1 MLQVNDCRFEKKVI
15 KKTLE
20 TSNLDFN
27 GFLQVVKKEFAVPS
41 HETFVL
47 TTTDRIVVD
56 DIKFDKVKNERTLY
70 LLRAKDQ
77 DLPASVNEE
86 VKFVPH
92 YNTLTECG
100 TNEYFTEGQK
110 SLPCALAELVDNA
123 LSATAKNTGL
133 REIEIRVMFDR
144 TFGKPAIIVL
154 DNGCGM
160 TSKQLNNWAV
170 YRLSKFT
177 RDNSLFE
184 GEREGY
190 VFPDPVPLSLNS
202 DISFF
207 GVGGKRACFHMGN
220 AVRMIS
226 KPVGSPDIHELV
238 LSKEEF
244 QKKEQKKEDV
254 YRGTILNRRPGDFSH
269 ITEEERFL
277 RKIISEETG
286 KNSFTV
292 VVITG
297 VSHDHIKYL
306 KEDFD
311 EWTRE
316 LAHIYHY
323 YIHGVNGNCKTDISQ
338 RSENLPRIDI
348 LVTLQASQS
357 PRTINL
363 RQVDDDMQTQY
374 INAATDTFEFRAE
387 TMDHGIVEGV
397 LRYHP
402 FLYDRE
408 TYPKDP
414 YVKQVP
420 GKDDYNDDDD
430 ERESTA
436 INQARGKRDIFE
448 CYWNGRLIP
457 YTTISD
463 FDWCQRKRGSNLP
476 PQCYNRFSGVLF
488 TDGKFMVNANKLKF
502 MKLEKQ
508 LKTGDTI
515 FTSGNRAQK
524 TSKRAN
530 IQKEFTR
537 WLQNCHE
544 KFDKEVRF
552 IGYKETVT
560 RPELE
565 TQKKQYPWA
574 VFSSIELDGKRYDT
588 GKTLKFQKTPQILYG
603 SVINFLL
610 YGNHQEDLF
619 ATGGEVKIKR
629 EPEGLYDEM
638 TKVIPITKIDR
649 TATDESIKKHIESE
663 RKKLPEHLKVDWPEG
678 NPLPKNAVLL
688 AGTPLGPLKV
698 EILNGD
704 KAPISSRIHTGG
716 KGPRINLGVL
726 LQVEFNDIS
735 ENIKVFSITAPYSK
749 NGYWFT
755 KIENLRSL
763 GKYTLTLNA
772 VLNENGATVYGGREL
787 PSYVHVFTIKEGNAE
802 RFTVRLSSSQRV
814 GVPFDINLK
823 MEDCYGHPTKP
834 PPQLQPELQC
844 SDLNPRFETTARSEN
859 MITIKGVK
867 VTGKL
872 PDYQQTKV
880 IALNFDLKVI
890 LPGLK
895 DDTKTVKLTLS
906 PGNPHSLNV
915 ESNTDSVE
923 NGNPVCFMIEV
934 HDEAGNI
941 TAKSKQEV
949 RCQIRGLPS
958 VIKDCSTGKAELVS
972 VPINREILNGEQQIL
987 QAKFDMPGQKQV
999 KAITKE
1005 LVVMPSNRICRM
1017 ELFCKSKEMLV
1028 LRNNE
1033 NIDWQAGGVLENL
1046 FYKLYDEA
1054 AREVPITAEIA
1065 SNIKV
1070 TWKRDIDQRD
1080 LLMGKLPDLHVS
1092 THVQE
1097 KHYYEVSYRDKN
1109 VSSCFKIVPCPDEP
1123 AQLKSTLTQST
1134 LKLGE
1139 TLSGHIKLQLVDKY
1153 DNVCKKLTPMCAQLF
1168 SVEAEG
1174 LDKSEIKFK
1183 WNERGSS
1190 IGVMGIRFLSVSPGP
1205 RVICFSYKHFTKQV
1219 ILQVTPGMP
1228 FQLKLV
1234 SGPEQPLQVL
1244 NCQGIPTPF
1253 TVQLCDKWG
1262 NPSPDKNLTVE
1273 MKPSPETL
1281 KLTHVES
1288 QPMDSEGKV
1297 CFTINNLKGS
1307 KGSYILKFK
1316 GSLNGKSIPGP
1327 SVDLILLPD
1336 PNKPVNLSVKYD
1348 KHARFPAGGTFP
1360 DFSVTVLSEEG
1371 SQMKTFKPEDLSMSL
1386 WEKGSATQPET
1397 DIMPKCGKPI
1407 KDEENHC
1414 YRFRG
1419 EAIPKH
1425 AGEYTVEFALQSNKT
1440 EDQLRTRINIKVVAN
1455 EPIKL
1460 EPECQLETPVVFHC
1474 IDISNRILVENV
1486 TLKIM
1491 DQHGNPAGQD
1501 LNGKVLISMKCPD
1514 GEIPR
1519 SLPLFKDKNSHV
1531 QISLKEGTVNIDVS
1545 STLSVGHL
1553 AFVADDD
1560 AARVI
1565 SWHLQGDM
1573 DCVITTTTQAAQK
1586 LHQKTMGNQ
1595 QVMPLDSIL
1604 LHQGSRCRPLPHIKH
1619 GRELFKPT
1627 GNPVFAKDLLIY
1639 PHKESCDPDKLTKVF
1654 KNLLGDTILMDDFNS
1669 ATNYRKEVVE
1679 KGIFCPTILTRK
1691 GDRVSGRGK
1700 FGGKNNRAPSIDQL
1714 KVFGAPLPPH
1724 YYTLKDQI
1732 DALREYQALVEKKE
1746 EAEKELNDHKLTTFD
1761 EMLQKDTEREKID
1774 KELEEIEKE
1783 LESVSLR
1790 PGKRASGS
1798 LESPVILSKR
1808 PREKS
1813 MDSPERF

>member
-1 MLQVNDCRFEKKVI
+1 MGKEGQFLKVFI
-15 KKTLE
+15 CMCY
-20 TSNLDFN
+20 F
-27 GFLQVVKKEFAVPS
+27 EFAVPS

-56 DIKFDKVKNERTLY
+56 DIKFGETLY

-184 GEREGY
+184 GEGY

-348 LVTLQASQS
+348 LVCLITIIPS

-414 YVKQVP
+414 Y
-420 GKDDYNDDDD
+420 DDYNDDDD

-515 FTSGNRAQK
+515 FTSGNP
-524 TSKRAN
+524 N

-588 GKTLKFQKTPQILYG
+588 GKTKTPQILYG

-688 AGTPLGPLKV
+688 AGTPLG
-698 EILNGD
+698 I
-704 KAPISSRIHTGG
+704 
-716 KGPRINLGVL
+716 L
-726 LQVEFNDIS
+726 LQL
-735 ENIKVFSITAPYSK
+735 VFCA
-749 NGYWFT
+749 
-755 KIENLRSL
+755 ENLRSL

-834 PPQLQPELQC
+834 PPQLQPELQW
-844 SDLNPRFETTARSEN
+844 
-859 MITIKGVK
+859 
-867 VTGKL
+867 
-872 PDYQQTKV
+872 
-880 IALNFDLKVI
+880 
-890 LPGLK
+890 
-895 DDTKTVKLTLS
+895 
-906 PGNPHSLNV
+906 NPHSLNV

-987 QAKFDMPGQKQV
+987 QAKFDMP
-999 KAITKE
+999 E

-1183 WNERGSS
+1183 WNRGSS

-1281 KLTHVES
+1281 KVGFRKLTHVES

-1297 CFTINNLKGS
+1297 CFTINNL

-1397 DIMPKCGKPI
+1397 V
-1407 KDEENHC
+1407 
-1414 YRFRG
+1414 R

-1440 EDQLRTRINIKVVAN
+1440 EDQLRTRVVAN

-1531 QISLKEGTVNIDVS
+1531 QISLKEGTVNIDSLAISENSPGENGRRYILLFRPEVTMPPTS
-1545 STLSVGHL
+1545 LSPFELPFYFYNDAENQQKRCELMRRKDRMSEAIKETKKSLNLIREKKDMYVIFFQIKEIAEHLKQKNLEVEKIEKSIRVCSIPNQFSGPDILGMVGHL

-1604 LHQGSRCRPLPHIKH
+1604 LHQGSRPLPHIKH

-1639 PHKESCDPDKLTKVF
+1639 PHKESLF

-1732 DALREYQALVEKKE
+1732 

-1783 LESVSLR
+1783 LGMLFTFSDLIYFKFCVTHTTFS
-1790 PGKRASGS
+1790 
-1798 LESPVILSKR
+1798 
-1808 PREKS
+1808 
-1813 MDSPERF
+1813 F